1 MEPASVEP
9 VSKTPSEDDAAR
21 DDDRG
26 ALQLCARLHALEACT
41 VELLRRFD
49 ESKRN
54 MDMYYHAF
62 LELETVVN
70 QLAENQNRLTEF
82 VQSVPGA
89 AGGAPAG
96 RAPAGA
102 SGAPAGVGP
111 SGASAAPAGGAA
123 RNAHWRGKACPHGR
137 RPYRCRHCAGAA
149 PLGAAPR
156 GAQGEPD
163 GRAAAHAQLAGD
175 LRSLKARIAE
185 ITRPGARPAAS
196 AGASPAV

>member
-1 MEPASVEP
+1 MSETLSGDEELETASVEP
-9 VSKTPSEDDAAR
+9 VSETPSEDDAAR

-26 ALQLCARLHALEACT
+26 ALQLCTRLDALEACT

-54 MDMYYHAF
+54 MDRYYHAF

-82 VQSVPGA
+82 VQQMPGA
-89 AGGAPAG
+89 AGGEA
-96 RAPAGA
+96 RAA
-102 SGAPAGVGP
+102 SGG
-111 SGASAAPAGGAA
+111 GAAGGAA
-123 RNAHWRGKACPHGR
+123 RNATWRGKTCPHGR
-137 RPYRCRHCAGAA
+137 RPYRCRHCA
-149 PLGAAPR
+149 GAAPR

-175 LRSLKARIAE
+175 LRSLKARIAQ
-185 ITRPGARPAAS
+185 ITRPG
-196 AGASPAV
+196 GGC

>member
-1 MEPASVEP
+1 MSETLSGDEELETASVEP
-9 VSKTPSEDDAAR
+9 VSETPSEDDAAR

-26 ALQLCARLHALEACT
+26 ALQLGARLDALEACT

-54 MDMYYHAF
+54 MDRYYHAF

-82 VQSVPGA
+82 VQSVPGGAPA
-89 AGGAPAG
+89 AGG
-96 RAPAGA
+96 
-102 SGAPAGVGP
+102 
-111 SGASAAPAGGAA
+111 AGGAA

-137 RPYRCRHCAGAA
+137 RPYRCRHCAAGAA
-149 PLGAAPR
+149 PRGAAPR

-163 GRAAAHAQLAGD
+163 GRAATHAQLASD
-175 LRSLKARIAE
+175 LHSLKARIAQ
-185 ITRPGARPAAS
+185 ITRPGARPA
-196 AGASPAV
+196 P